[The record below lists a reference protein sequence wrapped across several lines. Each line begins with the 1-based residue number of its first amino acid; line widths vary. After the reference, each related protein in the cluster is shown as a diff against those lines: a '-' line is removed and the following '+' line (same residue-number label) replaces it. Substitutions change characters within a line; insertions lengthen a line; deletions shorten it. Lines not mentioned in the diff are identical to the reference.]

1 LICWTTIGNE
11 IEGHA
16 MYQPPAFRED
26 RIEVQHALIRAHPL
40 GLLITAGLGGL
51 IANPFPFLIDSKA
64 SEGDVSEAG
73 ASEGGG
79 PGSDLGTLRLHMAR
93 ANPQWRELEAVEECL
108 VVFQGPQDYVT
119 PSWYATKRETGK
131 VVPTWNY
138 ATVHAWGRPRVM
150 NDDAWLRRQIEDLTG
165 SRESRRAEPWQVND
179 APENFIAAQM
189 RGIVGVEISILRIEG
204 KWKMSQNRPEADRAG
219 VIAGFREAGA
229 AGQEI
234 AALVAERGG
243 LLK

>member
-1 LICWTTIGNE
+1 MLDGNRERDRANE

-26 RIEVQHALIRAHPL
+26 RIEVQHALIRAQPL
-40 GLLITAGLGGL
+40 GLLITAGPGGL
-51 IANPFPFLIDSKA
+51 IANPFPFLLDA
-64 SEGDVSEAG
+64 EVSEAG
-73 ASEGGG
+73 GASEAGE
-79 PGSDLGTLRLHMAR
+79 LGTLRLHIAR

-138 ATVHAWGRPRVM
+138 ATVHAWGRPRIM

-165 SRESRRAEPWQVND
+165 SRESQRTEPWQVGD

>member
-1 LICWTTIGNE
+1 
-11 IEGHA
+11 

-40 GLLITAGLGGL
+40 GLLSTAGPGGL
-51 IANPFPFLIDSKA
+51 IANPFPFLLDSQA
-64 SEGDVSEAG
+64 SEVGD
-73 ASEGGG
+73 ASKGGDASGEG
-79 PGSDLGTLRLHMAR
+79 LGTLRLHIAR

-138 ATVHAWGRPRVM
+138 ATVHAWGRPRIM

-165 SRESRRAEPWQVND
+165 SRESQRTEPWQVGD

-229 AGQEI
+229 AGEEI
-234 AALVAERGG
+234 ATLVAERGG

>member
-1 LICWTTIGNE
+1 LIWWTATGNE
-11 IEGHA
+11 IESYA

-26 RIEVQHALIRAHPL
+26 CIEVQHALIRAHPL
-40 GLLITAGLGGL
+40 GLLITAGPGGL
-51 IANPFPFLIDSKA
+51 IANPFPFLLDSKA
-64 SEGDVSEAG
+64 SEGGG
-73 ASEGGG
+73 AAEGGE
-79 PGSDLGTLRLHMAR
+79 LGTLRLHIAR

-138 ATVHAWGRPRVM
+138 ATVHAWGRPRIM

-165 SRESRRAEPWQVND
+165 SRESRRSEPWQVDD
-179 APENFIAAQM
+179 APESFIAAQM

-219 VIAGFREAGA
+219 VVAGFREAGA
-229 AGQEI
+229 VGQEI
-234 AALVAERGG
+234 AALVAERGR

>member
-1 LICWTTIGNE
+1 
-11 IEGHA
+11 

-40 GLLITAGLGGL
+40 GLLITAGPGGL
-51 IANPFPFLIDSKA
+51 IANPFPFLIDSETSGK
-64 SEGDVSEAG
+64 D
-73 ASEGGG
+73 
-79 PGSDLGTLRLHMAR
+79 GSDLGTLRLHIAR

-165 SRESRRAEPWQVND
+165 SRESQRTEPWQVDD

-204 KWKMSQNRPEADRAG
+204 KWKMSQNRPEADRVG
-219 VIAGFREAGA
+219 VVAGFREAGE
-229 AGQEI
+229 AGAEI